1 VKSVIISG
9 EIEVFF
15 MNFILSKKK
24 RKMEKLNFH
33 SELNNNIKN
42 VQNAR
47 NIVYQIFRPHIGT
60 NYKEN
65 LLKESYRKWE
75 LLKEYLFLEE
85 VDLEEEDEEEAEEE
99 EEGTEEEEVVSLITK
114 IVMTIQIQTTR
125 AKMSLSIKMNYD
137 HYNILVIIFRHIYVF
152 IYNKCH
158 TSNESIIN

>member
-1 VKSVIISG
+1 MKSVIISG
-9 EIEVFF
+9 EIEVYF

-47 NIVYQIFRPHIGT
+47 NIVYQTFRPHIGT

-65 LLKESYRKWE
+65 SRKESYRKWE
-75 LLKEYLFLEE
+75 LLKEYLFPEE

-99 EEGTEEEEVVSLITK
+99 GAEEEEVVSLITK
-114 IVMTIQIQTTR
+114 IVMTIRIRTTR
-125 AKMSLSIKMNYD
+125 VKMSLSIKMNYD
-137 HYNILVIIFRHIYVF
+137 HYNILVIIFLIYMF
-152 IYNKCH
+152 LY
-158 TSNESIIN
+158 IINATPVMNQ